1 MQRMPNTTEYFGN
14 ALKSA
19 INFRKK
25 DFTLNLT
32 DPLCPVI
39 KYFRFHTTLNPFS
52 NPDSVKLEEIQNK
65 ASNQIINYIQNN

>member
-1 MQRMPNTTEYFGN
+1 MQKMPNTTEYFGN
-14 ALKSA
+14 AVRNA

-25 DFTLNLT
+25 DFKLNLK

-39 KYFRFHTTLNPFS
+39 KYFRFHTMLNPFEAK
-52 NPDSVKLEEIQNK
+52 DAEILERNQII